1 MASDEI
7 VWQIINQQFCS
18 FKLKYT
24 FPSPPSPHHI
34 LSLTPVPLHRTPK
47 QQNFC
52 RNEHNVTGLCNRQ
65 SCPLANSRYATIRS
79 SPETGTLYLYMK
91 TIERAH
97 QPSKLWE
104 RIKLSQNYA
113 KALEQIDE
121 RLIYWP
127 KFLIHKC
134 KQRLTRLTQVAI
146 RTRRLAREEERLGER
161 VVAKLP
167 PKVRR
172 REATRERKAEAAA
185 KVERA
190 IERELIERL
199 RSGAYG
205 DRPLNVEEGVW
216 KKVLKGL
223 ERGGEGERDQDLDE
237 GVEEEEEE
245 EGEYELEEEGD
256 EEGLGGVEYVSDA
269 EGEDEDDELGDLE
282 EWLGGESGDEAA
294 ATDEESEGSEEEDF
308 TTKKPAVGAKR
319 KRGDP
324 KPAPRKTKA
333 KMEIEYEDETERP
346 LREAVLAR

>member
-7 VWQIINQQFCS
+7 VWQVINQQFCS
-18 FKLKYT
+18 FKLKT
-24 FPSPPSPHHI
+24 
-34 LSLTPVPLHRTPK
+34 TK

-79 SPETGTLYLYMK
+79 NPDTGTLYLYMK
-91 TIERAH
+91 VIERSH
-97 QPSKLWE
+97 MPSKLWE

-113 KALEQIDE
+113 RALEQIDE

-161 VVAKLP
+161 IVPKLA
-167 PKVRR
+167 PKIRR
-172 REATRERKAEAAA
+172 REETRERKAEAAA

-223 ERGGEGERDQDLDE
+223 EREGKGQRDEDLDE
-237 GVEEEEEE
+237 GIVEDEEELESEYEVEEE
-245 EGEYELEEEGD
+245 GVGH
-256 EEGLGGVEYVSDA
+256 VEYVSDDE
-269 EGEDEDDELGDLE
+269 EGEDEENLGDLE
-282 EWLGGESGDEAA
+282 EWLGGESGEDEGAS
-294 ATDEESEGSEEEDF
+294 DSEEEDDDSV
-308 TTKKPAVGAKR
+308 TSGDSRSDEEDMNAKQATAGS
-319 KRGDP
+319 KRRRGNATP
-324 KPAPRKTKA
+324 LSGRKA
-333 KMEIEYEDETERP
+333 KGPRMEIEYENFEEPPIRQT
-346 LREAVLAR
+346 VLA

>member
-18 FKLKYT
+18 FKLK
-24 FPSPPSPHHI
+24 
-34 LSLTPVPLHRTPK
+34 TPK

-79 SPETGTLYLYMK
+79 DPATGTLYLYMK

-97 QPSKLWE
+97 MPSKVWE
-104 RIKLSQNYA
+104 RIKLSQNYSQ
-113 KALEQIDE
+113 ALTQIDS

-146 RTRRLAREEERLGER
+146 RTRQLAREEERLGER
-161 VVAKLP
+161 IIPKLA

-190 IERELIERL
+190 IERELIDRL

-216 KKVLKGL
+216 KKVLRGL
-223 ERGGEGERDQDLDE
+223 ERDGKGERDKDLDE
-237 GVEEEEEE
+237 GIEEEEMEGEYEMEE
-245 EGEYELEEEGD
+245 EGEGA
-256 EEGLGGVEYVSDA
+256 VEYVSDMD
-269 EGEDEDDELGDLE
+269 EEEDEELGDLE
-282 EWLGGESGDEAA
+282 EWLGGESGEEEE
-294 ATDEESEGSEEEDF
+294 TDEEEESSERNGDSDANEED
-308 TTKKPAVGAKR
+308 KAEEQPAAGAKR
-319 KRGDP
+319 KRGGVQP
-324 KPAPRKTKA
+324 PARKKKGPRI
-333 KMEIEYEDETERP
+333 EIEYEHEAEAP
-346 LREAVLAR
+346 LREAVLA

>member
-18 FKLKYT
+18 FKLK
-24 FPSPPSPHHI
+24 
-34 LSLTPVPLHRTPK
+34 TPK

-52 RNEHNVTGLCNRQ
+52 RNEYNVTGLCNRQ

-79 SPETGTLYLYMK
+79 NPETGTIYLYMK
-91 TIERAH
+91 TIERQH
-97 QPSKLWE
+97 MPSKLWE
-104 RIKLSQNYA
+104 KIKLSQNYGQ
-113 KALEQIDE
+113 ALEQIDA

-146 RTRRLAREEERLGER
+146 RSRRLAREEERLGEK
-161 VVAKLP
+161 VVPKLA

-205 DRPLNVEEGVW
+205 ERPLNVEEGVW

-223 ERGGEGERDQDLDE
+223 ERGGEGERDKDLDE
-237 GVEEEEEE
+237 GIEDEEEIEEEEEE
-245 EGEYELEEEGD
+245 ELEEEGVG
-256 EEGLGGVEYVSDA
+256 EVEYVSDID
-269 EGEDEDDELGDLE
+269 EEEDEELGDFE
-282 EWLGGESGDEAA
+282 DWLGSGEEAGSDGEDDDSSEQSGSDSEDEKEI
-294 ATDEESEGSEEEDF
+294 T
-308 TTKKPAVGAKR
+308 KPAGGAKR
-319 KRGDP
+319 KRG
-324 KPAPRKTKA
+324 KAPQPTRKTKPR
-333 KMEIEYEDETERP
+333 MEIEYENEANVP
-346 LREAVLAR
+346 VREAVLA